1 MVDITEYHINQ
12 VRSVLYIIG
21 YDMDLP
27 MPTITIIK
35 HTHKSCMIMVDTEEI
50 GWIITSFYVF
60 FFFNDT
66 KYKLKWI

>member
-1 MVDITEYHINQ
+1 MEYHINQ

-27 MPTITIIK
+27 MPITTIIK
-35 HTHKSCMIMVDTEEI
+35 YTHKSCMIMADTEEI
-50 GWIITSFYVF
+50 GWIITRVF
-60 FFFNDT
+60 ICYFNDT